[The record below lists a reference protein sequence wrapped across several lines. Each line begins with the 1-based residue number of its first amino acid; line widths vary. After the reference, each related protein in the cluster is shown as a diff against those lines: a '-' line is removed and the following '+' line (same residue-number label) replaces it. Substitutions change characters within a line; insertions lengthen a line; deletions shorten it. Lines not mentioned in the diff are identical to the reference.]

1 MSVPIP
7 IGLVG
12 AGKHGERYLRHVVED
27 VPDLRVA
34 LLCRRAEAAG
44 RSQAARVGARYVAD
58 FRELAGSPEI
68 EAVVTVAPPTLN
80 LELVRVAARAGKA
93 LLLEKPL
100 APTLA
105 EATEVCRLAEG
116 VPAMVA
122 QTLRFNSVV
131 RGVRAALDRLGEI
144 HQVGLSQR
152 FEPSRLAW
160 LDDPREAGGGIV
172 LHTGVHSFDLLRFL
186 TGRDA
191 SSVFALT
198 RSLVTRRT
206 EDDFSAVFSFPG
218 DRLTATV
225 SGSRATASRSGAIEI
240 SGQRGQIYAD
250 HVFGQATLVTGL
262 VRAPLAVG
270 PEVPSVREVLRAFVA
285 ALRTGAAMP
294 IPLEEGRRAVAM
306 VDACYR
312 SVKSGKPEAIDPG
325 VSLAEIPPVR

>member
-1 MSVPIP
+1 MSAPIP
-7 IGLVG
+7 IGLIG
-12 AGKHGERYLRHVVED
+12 AGKHGERYLRHVSED
-27 VPDLRVA
+27 TPGLRVA
-34 LLCRRAEAAG
+34 LLCRRDEDAG

-58 FRELAGSPEI
+58 FRELAVSPEI
-68 EAVVTVAPPTLN
+68 EAVVTAAPPTLSVEITR
-80 LELVRVAARAGKA
+80 LAARAGKA

-105 EATEVCRLAEG
+105 EAAEVCRLAER

-131 RGVRAALDRLGEI
+131 RAVLAAVDRLGEI

-198 RSLVTRRT
+198 RRLVSRRT
-206 EDDFSAVFSFPG
+206 EDAFSAVFSFPG

-240 SGQRGQIYAD
+240 SGERGQIYAD
-250 HVFGQATLVTGL
+250 HVFGQAMLVTGL
-262 VRAPLAVG
+262 ERVPLAVG
-270 PEVPSVREVLRAFVA
+270 PEVPSVREVLRAFAA
-285 ALRTGAAMP
+285 ALRTGAPMA

-312 SVKSGKPEAIDPG
+312 SVRSGKLE
-325 VSLAEIPPVR
+325 PVDRGGTA